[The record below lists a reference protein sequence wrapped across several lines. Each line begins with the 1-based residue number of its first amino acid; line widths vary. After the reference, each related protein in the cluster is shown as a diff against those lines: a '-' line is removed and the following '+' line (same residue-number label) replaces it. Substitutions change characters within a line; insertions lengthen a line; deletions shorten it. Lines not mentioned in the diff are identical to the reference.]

1 MIYKRILLTTDG
13 SENNKVAIE
22 DGIEL
27 AKELDADVTV
37 LSVIDSSRF
46 TAIYDSIPFDKLFPR
61 LDEESRMAV
70 DRAVGEGK
78 KRGVRIK
85 GKVVDGNPVEEMI
98 KESMDHDLIVM
109 GSLGRTGLS
118 HLLMGGVAEK
128 VVRFAT
134 RPVVLVRND
143 RDDRDPFNSS
153 SER

>member
-70 DRAVGEGK
+70 DRAVGEG
-78 KRGVRIK
+78 RG
-85 GKVVDGNPVEEMI
+85 
-98 KESMDHDLIVM
+98 
-109 GSLGRTGLS
+109 
-118 HLLMGGVAEK
+118 A
-128 VVRFAT
+128 FA
-134 RPVVLVRND
+134 
-143 RDDRDPFNSS
+143 
-153 SER
+153 